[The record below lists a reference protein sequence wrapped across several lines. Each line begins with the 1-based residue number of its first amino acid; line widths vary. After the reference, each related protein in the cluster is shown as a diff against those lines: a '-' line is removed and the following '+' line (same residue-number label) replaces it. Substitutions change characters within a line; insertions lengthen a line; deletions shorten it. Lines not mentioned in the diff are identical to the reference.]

1 MEEWTGARRLNP
13 CAAQCLCGEFSFRV
27 RSLEFGVRSLRRFAP
42 TNSVPRMADE
52 APLAPATGM
61 ASMSI
66 KSQVLRRRFLP
77 FRQKARLAD
86 IGPEIVGVRA
96 AAPGAGPQPVVVL
109 HCDQPQVLRRQFRPL
124 GLEARPVGIDPQV
137 VAVGPGTPHASPQR
151 PSVHSVDVEIDE
163 PQPPAPLAPA
173 TSPGSSLGQ
182 RRSTGSSRR
191 CRTATR
197 PPTGRCTA

>member
-1 MEEWTGARRLNP
+1 
-13 CAAQCLCGEFSFRV
+13 
-27 RSLEFGVRSLRRFAP
+27 
-42 TNSVPRMADE
+42 MADE

-96 AAPGAGPQPVVVL
+96 AVPGAGPQPVVVL

-163 PQPPAPLAPA
+163 PQPL
-173 TSPGSSLGQ
+173 
-182 RRSTGSSRR
+182 
-191 CRTATR
+191 R
-197 PPTGRCTA
+197 P

>member
-66 KSQVLRRRFLP
+66 KSQVLRR
-77 FRQKARLAD
+77 
-86 IGPEIVGVRA
+86 
-96 AAPGAGPQPVVVL
+96 
-109 HCDQPQVLRRQFRPL
+109 QFRPL

-163 PQPPAPLAPA
+163 PQPL
-173 TSPGSSLGQ
+173 
-182 RRSTGSSRR
+182 
-191 CRTATR
+191 
-197 PPTGRCTA
+197 